1 MHWPQNVQSLSPSV
15 RVWDTPTVVCEPVPI
30 RSQMPMDCTFSQNW
44 MQRIHLTQRF
54 STRTTGLEKSS
65 GMFRRSSI

>member
-1 MHWPQNVQSLSPSV
+1 MHWPQNVQSLSPRV
-15 RVWDTPTVVCEPVPI
+15 RVRDTPTVVWDPVPI
-30 RSQMPMDCTFSQNW
+30 RSQMPMVWTFSQNW

-65 GMFRRSSI
+65 GMRERSSS